1 MASIASATV
10 KPARC
15 VRGRLHLPGDKSI
28 SHRYALLAA
37 LADGRSVIRQFSSGA
52 DCAATLDCLRRLG
65 AAVEQRTTNLASALS
80 APALE
85 IQITG
90 RGLRGL
96 IAPEDPLNAQNSGTT
111 MRMLSGIVAAHPFT
125 TILKGDASLTRRPM
139 RRVIDPLER
148 MGARILSDNH
158 RPPLTIIGGD
168 LHGTD
173 YALDVPSAQVKSA
186 ILLAG
191 LQAAGITRVV
201 EPVPT
206 RNHTELALRAFGVAV
221 SHTDSAIE
229 IQGGQ
234 RLAARNLVVPGDIS
248 AAAFWAAAAAAM
260 PDSELELENVGLNPT
275 RTALLD
281 VLERAGAKVEREIQ
295 AEEGGEPRGLVR
307 IRHVEMKPLVL
318 GPRDVPALI
327 DELPVLAAH
336 ATFGGE
342 LVVTGAAELRVK
354 ESDRISAL
362 VHGLRA
368 LGADIDE
375 MPDGFHVRG
384 ARQLRG
390 GHADSAGDHRLAM
403 AFAVAALGG
412 EVPSIITGAEAVD
425 ISYPGFF
432 TALDTLCERAGRR
445 RWTSSG
451 RPEPVEGR
459 GTTGE

>member
-1 MASIASATV
+1 MASIATATV
-10 KPARC
+10 KPARR
-15 VRGRLHLPGDKSI
+15 VRGRLRLPGDKSI
-28 SHRYALLAA
+28 SHRYGLLAA
-37 LADGRSVIRQFSSGA
+37 LADGRSVIHHYSSGA
-52 DCAATLDCLRRLG
+52 DCAATLDCLQRLG
-65 AAVEQRTTNLASALS
+65 VSVEQRTTDPASAS
-80 APALE
+80 SGPGLE

-96 IAPEDPLNAQNSGTT
+96 VAPEEPLNAQNSGTT

-125 TILKGDASLTRRPM
+125 TILTGDASLTRRPM

-173 YALDVPSAQVKSA
+173 YTLEVPSAQVKSA

-191 LQAAGITRVV
+191 LQAAGTTRVV
-201 EPVPT
+201 EPAPT

-221 SHTDSAIE
+221 TSGGSAIE

-234 RLAARNLVVPGDIS
+234 RLAARDLVVPGDLS
-248 AAAFWAAAAAAM
+248 AAAFWAVAAAAM

-307 IRHVEMKPLVL
+307 IRHVGMKPLVL
-318 GPRDVPALI
+318 GPQDVPALI

-362 VHGLRA
+362 VRGLRA

-384 ARQLRG
+384 ARRLRG
-390 GHADSAGDHRLAM
+390 GHADSLGDHRLAM

-412 EVPSIITGAEAVD
+412 EAPSMITGAEAVD

-432 TALDTLCERAGRR
+432 ATLETLCE
-445 RWTSSG
+445 
-451 RPEPVEGR
+451 
-459 GTTGE
+459 